1 MSTLPPAPRVTV
13 LMTYYN
19 KGPYVEEAAR
29 SVLASTFTDLE
40 LLVVDDAS
48 TDDGLARLRA
58 LGDPRIRILES
69 PVNTGR
75 AAAANRG
82 FEAARGEYIAV
93 LDADD
98 RMLPDRLERQ
108 VAFMDAH
115 PEVGVSGGYMRAFGG
130 SEGVMPAPLDHAQAK
145 AGILFGMPV
154 YYPSSILRAEVL
166 RSTGVRCDPQ
176 WRLPGMDHLLMAR
189 LSTHTRLAN
198 LPHVVAEYRRGD
210 QNMRHGRDPWAD
222 RQAIVQELFTVFG
235 FPAQA
240 DDAALLCTLEG
251 LSPQVPNAATV
262 RAVAGLMQRLLHWS
276 RSTGV
281 FDEAA
286 FNDVLLRHWHTLYHR
301 LVAHDRAAAWAHVL
315 RSRPIP
321 WHRVRYL
328 LSRLYRT
335 G

>member
-1 MSTLPPAPRVTV
+1 MSTLPAAPKVTV
-13 LMTYYN
+13 LMTYFN
-19 KGPYVEEAAR
+19 KGPYVEEAVR
-29 SVLASTFTDLE
+29 SVLESTFRDLE

-48 TDDGLARLRA
+48 SDDGLARIRA
-58 LGDPRIRILES
+58 VGDRRIRILES

-115 PEVGVSGGYMRAFGG
+115 PEVGVCGGFMRAFGDR
-130 SEGVMPAPLDHAQAK
+130 EGVMPAPLHHAQAK

-154 YYPSSILRAEVL
+154 YYPSSMLRAAVL
-166 RSTGVRCDPQ
+166 RRTGVRCDPQ
-176 WRLPGMDHLLMAR
+176 WRLPGMDHVFMAR

-222 RQAIVQELFTVFG
+222 RQAIVEELFSVFG
-235 FPAQA
+235 FPARA
-240 DDAALLCTLEG
+240 GDAALLCTLEG
-251 LSPQVPNAATV
+251 LSPQVPTAATV
-262 RAVAGLMQRLLHWS
+262 RAVAHLMHRLLRWS
-276 RSTGV
+276 RHTGV

-286 FNDVLLRHWHTLYHR
+286 LKDVLLRHWHTLYHR
-301 LVAHDRAAAWAHVL
+301 LVQHDRAAAWAHVL

-321 WHRVRYL
+321 LHRVRYL
-328 LSRLYRT
+328 LSRLFRA